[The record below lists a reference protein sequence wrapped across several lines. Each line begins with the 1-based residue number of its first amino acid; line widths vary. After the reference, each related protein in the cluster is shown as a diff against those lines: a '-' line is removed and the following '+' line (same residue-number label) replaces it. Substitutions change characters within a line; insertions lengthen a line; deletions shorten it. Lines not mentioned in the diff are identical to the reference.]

1 MAGSTETDGST
12 FFRLGGDEEENA
24 DEVNDCQEFVVMCLN
39 ASGGNRIG
47 GAFYDAQDAILH
59 LVQVWPQTQFFLVLV
74 RVNFVH
80 TYIPKGTT
88 GIWLVFQHFR
98 KNSSTKNLK
107 VAQNSRKFQPKTQR
121 NGVLAL
127 GTFDLGP

>member
-24 DEVNDCQEFVVMCLN
+24 DEVNDCQEFIVMCLN

-59 LVQVWPQTQFFLVLV
+59 LVQVWPQTQIFLGL
-74 RVNFVH
+74 VNFVRTFQRELLVH
-80 TYIPKGTT
+80 TYF
-88 GIWLVFQHFR
+88 WV
-98 KNSSTKNLK
+98 SYC
-107 VAQNSRKFQPKTQR
+107 
-121 NGVLAL
+121 
-127 GTFDLGP
+127 TFFMYVVNRQKAFVIH

>member
-59 LVQVWPQTQFFLVLV
+59 LVQVWPQTQFFSC
-74 RVNFVH
+74 
-80 TYIPKGTT
+80 TYMCEFRTYTCIPKGTT
-88 GIWLVFQHFR
+88 STLGLFFFNIFEKTQAQKKL
-98 KNSSTKNLK
+98 KEISAENSTKL
-107 VAQNSRKFQPKTQR
+107 S
-121 NGVLAL
+121 LAL
-127 GTFDLGP
+127 GSF